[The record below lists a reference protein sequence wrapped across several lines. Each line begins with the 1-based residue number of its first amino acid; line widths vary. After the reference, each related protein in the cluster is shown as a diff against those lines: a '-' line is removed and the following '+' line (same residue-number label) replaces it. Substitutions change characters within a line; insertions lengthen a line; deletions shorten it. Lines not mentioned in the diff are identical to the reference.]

1 VRQIKID
8 FLGNL
13 QIMGNPFDLRAVLL
27 SQHAQHVVLIHFPIA
42 LFIAGVGFDL
52 VSRGKL
58 GSRFATAAYLNL
70 AAAAVTVIP
79 TLLTGLLAWEFVLN
93 GEIIGLLLWH
103 LVAAS
108 FAAVLVIAS
117 WWVHW
122 RARKSGPLLLPS

>member
-103 LVAAS
+103 LIAAS
-108 FAAVLVIAS
+108 LAAALVIAHPGGCTGRHDS
-117 WWVHW
+117 
-122 RARKSGPLLLPS
+122 RDLQ